1 MAEISE
7 LGSHEFVSA
16 AVIQA
21 SCAQPGSH
29 IQILVLPLSPL
40 VASTSLGFSF
50 FIWKKGGELYL
61 PQIIVNIKII
71 TFETVKHRNY
81 YVVIV

>member
-1 MAEISE
+1 MS
-7 LGSHEFVSA
+7 LYRA
-16 AVIQA
+16 AGIQA
-21 SCAQPGSH
+21 YCVEPESH

-40 VASTSLGFSF
+40 MASTSLGFSF

-71 TFETVKHRNY
+71 TFETVKHSTY